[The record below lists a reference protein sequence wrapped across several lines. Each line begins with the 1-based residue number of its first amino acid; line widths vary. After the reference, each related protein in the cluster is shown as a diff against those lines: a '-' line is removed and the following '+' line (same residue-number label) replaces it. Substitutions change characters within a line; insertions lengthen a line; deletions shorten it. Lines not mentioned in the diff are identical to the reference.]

1 MPQGLTINVTLI
13 MPVYNGGN
21 FLSAAVE
28 SALSQDLS
36 NLEVLVID
44 DGSKDNSFK
53 ILKQYADPRLRIF
66 YQENRGLAAT
76 LNRGLGLARGRYVAR
91 LDQDDLI
98 LSERLAK
105 QHSFLEMHPDVAIV
119 GTWAQIHVGNYPSE
133 RYHRHASADDALR
146 LELLFDNP
154 FVHSSIMLRTEVV
167 RSLGGY
173 SIDKSRQP
181 PEDYEL
187 WSRIARNHK
196 VANLPEVLTIYREMP
211 GSMSRMG
218 ESPFLGNVMR
228 ISAENIFHIL
238 STRYSMDDCT
248 ALAELYHIGGRV
260 GYRSALTKVKALE
273 MLNLAAKRIAGDK
286 KTWSKEF
293 EEVYVRMRTHIRARF
308 FRRLIPNRL
317 LIPAR
322 WLRDKILRM
331 SLPK

>member
-1 MPQGLTINVTLI
+1 MNLCNVSAI
-13 MPVYNGGN
+13 VAIFNGGELLKN
-21 FLSAAVE
+21 SID
-28 SALSQDLS
+28 SLSQQDVAGMEIIL
-36 NLEVLVID
+36 ID
-44 DGSKDNSFK
+44 DGSSDSSWNLIQSYLDK
-53 ILKQYADPRLRIF
+53 RIRAF
-66 YQENRGLAAT
+66 HHSNVGLAAT
-76 LNRGLGLARGRYVAR
+76 LNRGIFIAKGRFIARH
-91 LDQDDLI
+91 DQDDLVLNGR
-98 LSERLAK
+98 LSIQMAY
-105 QHSFLEMHPDVAIV
+105 LEANSDCALC
-119 GTWAQIHVGNYPSE
+119 GTWAQIYSGDTPTA
-133 RYHRHASADDALR
+133 RYHRHPASNEALK

-154 FVHSSIMLRTEVV
+154 FVHSSMMIRTEILQ
-167 RSLGGY
+167 RIGGY
-173 SIDKSRQP
+173 CEDKARQP

-187 WSRIARNHK
+187 WSRIARHYRI
-196 VANLPEVLTIYREMP
+196 ANIPEVLTIYREVP

-238 STRYSMDDCT
+238 SFRYSMDECN

-273 MLNLAAKRIAGDK
+273 MLDLAAKRIAGDRK
-286 KTWSKEF
+286 SWSKEF
-293 EEVYVRMRTHIRARF
+293 EDVYVRMRTHIRARF